1 MGLRGDLK
9 VGSLPLGGRS
19 TKLYPLCAPSWGA
32 GASEAAPWALRIQG
46 GSPEARPHPLQQ
58 PRLNARSHARLVPS
72 SPTPPLIRHAG
83 GKLQTWSPGGN
94 WRWEAYL
101 ETWRR
106 LGEMDHARCCSRSRA
121 PSPAHNSSIPSSSVG
136 TKVFIVQS
144 YQPELSSELGSTGPV
159 HVELGC
165 RGWQRV
171 DTRLGPRSTHIW
183 EAPPQHQSQPFYPR
197 GPQRAEEK
205 GGVKVNRAT
214 RVYSL
219 SSPVGRH
226 LTFLPHRG

>member
-1 MGLRGDLK
+1 MAASPWEAGAQSSARCARPRGAPGLPKRPRG
-9 VGSLPLGGRS
+9 
-19 TKLYPLCAPSWGA
+19 LCASRA
-32 GASEAAPWALRIQG
+32 GVRRPAPTPCSR
-46 GSPEARPHPLQQ
+46 

-72 SPTPPLIRHAG
+72 SPAPALIRHTG

-106 LGEMDHARCCSRSRA
+106 LGEVDHARCCSRSRA
-121 PSPAHNSSIPSSSVG
+121 PSPAHNSSIPTSSVG

-144 YQPELSSELGSTGPV
+144 YQPELESTGPV

-165 RGWQRV
+165 RGWQRD
-171 DTRLGPRSTHIW
+171 DTRPGPGSTHIW
-183 EAPPQHQSQPFYPR
+183 EAPPQHQSQPFHPR

-205 GGVKVNRAT
+205 GVVRVTRPT

-226 LTFLPHRG
+226 LTFLMCVCVCVCVGV